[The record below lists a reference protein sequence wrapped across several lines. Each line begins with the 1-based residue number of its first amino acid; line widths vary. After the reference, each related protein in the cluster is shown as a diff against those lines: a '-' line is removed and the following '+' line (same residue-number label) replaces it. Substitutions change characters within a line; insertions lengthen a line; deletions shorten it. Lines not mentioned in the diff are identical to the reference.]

1 MTMAGTETHG
11 YIQLPDRALHAC
23 LHAPN
28 SAPDS
33 SGIVLVPPFGEER
46 KCAYRLLTR
55 LARRACENGFAVLR
69 FDLSGTGES
78 TGDHASVDVDRW
90 VVDIEAARDTLLA
103 STGVSAWS
111 VVGARFGANLAAR
124 LGPTKLPQRLVLVEP
139 LLSGEDYLRDLKR
152 RQLIKT
158 AVGGTQSDTSS
169 EEAMEEAWGTG
180 QTVDFGGFPIGPAFH
195 DALAG
200 LDLASDLAQLP
211 QDIRVSLLR
220 VTGAK
225 KLPPSWQPLADA
237 LSSRPKS
244 SVRIV
249 RDKPFW
255 GQLDYYESD
264 AVIDAV
270 LESVAE
276 VASLPPGQENAA
288 EGAARSASAGKT
300 TQDSNAP

>member
-1 MTMAGTETHG
+1 MTGTETHG

-23 LHAPN
+23 LHAPA
-28 SAPDS
+28 SVPAS

-55 LARRACENGFAVLR
+55 LARRACENGLAVLR

-78 TGDHASVDVDRW
+78 TGDHADVDVNRW
-90 VVDIEAARDTLLA
+90 VADMEAARDTLLT

-111 VVGARFGANLAAR
+111 VVGARLGANLAAR
-124 LGPTKLPQRLVLVEP
+124 FGPTNMPQRVVLVEP

-152 RQLIKT
+152 RQQIKA
-158 AVGGTQSDTSS
+158 AVGGTQRDTSS
-169 EEAMEEAWGTG
+169 EEAMGEAWGAG
-180 QTVDFGGFPIGPAFH
+180 QPVDFGGFPVGPALR
-195 DALAG
+195 DALTG
-200 LDLASDLAQLP
+200 LDLAGDLAQLP
-211 QDIRVSLLR
+211 PGIRVSLLR

-225 KLPPSWQPLADA
+225 KLPPSWQPVADA
-237 LSSRPKS
+237 LSVRLKS
-244 SVRIV
+244 AIRIV

-270 LESVAE
+270 LESISE
-276 VASLPPGQENAA
+276 IASLPPAQENAA
-288 EGAARSASAGKT
+288 EGAEK
-300 TQDSNAP
+300 